1 MKGEAV
7 AADPEPRRFMTKVA
21 RMYYSQGIR
30 QVEIASSLGI
40 SQARVSRL
48 LQAAEQAQIVRT
60 IVVIPEGLHAEIEEE
75 LERKYGLSQVHV
87 VEALDPNDEAG
98 INRDLGEAAAL
109 ILSAMQLSG
118 KTIGFTSWSRS
129 LRSLVAALVPVRK
142 KSDASRIVEMLGD
155 VGPPQ
160 LQHDST
166 RSTQRFA
173 DLVGGRPLFIRA
185 PGVVSSAEVRDEM
198 ICHDAHTREAIA
210 ALDELDVALVGIGT
224 CNIDSPLEP
233 GGNFFTLEQFE
244 LAKSL
249 GAVGQI
255 NLRFIDA
262 QGTPVVSELDSLVIG
277 VTLTQLPTSGGR
289 FAVAGGSSKYEA
301 VRASLR
307 GRWID
312 TLVTDMETAERLLLE

>member
-1 MKGEAV
+1 M

-21 RMYYSQGIR
+21 RMYYTHGIR

-48 LQAAEQAQIVRT
+48 LQAAEQANIVRT
-60 IVVIPEGLHAEIEEE
+60 VVVIPEGLHAEVEEN
-75 LERKYGLSQVHV
+75 LQERYGLSQVHI
-87 VEALDPNDEAG
+87 VESLDLNDEAA

-129 LRSLVAALVPVRK
+129 LRSLVNALEPSRK
-142 KSDASRIVEMLGD
+142 RSDLTRVVEMLGD

-173 DLVGGRPLFIRA
+173 DLIGGSPLFIRA
-185 PGVVSSAEVRDEM
+185 PGVLASAEAREAM
-198 ICHDAHTREAIA
+198 INYDVHTREAIA
-210 ALDELDVALVGIGT
+210 ALDELDVALVGIGA
-224 CNIDSPLEP
+224 CNIDAPLEP
-233 GGNFFTLEQFE
+233 GGNFFTVEQFDR
-244 LAKSL
+244 AKSL

-262 QGTPVVSELDSLVIG
+262 EGTPIQSELDSLVIG
-277 VTLTQLPTSGGR
+277 VTLAQLPAAGGR
-289 FAVAGGSSKYEA
+289 FAVAGGRSKYEA
-301 VRASLR
+301 VRAALR
-307 GRWID
+307 GHWID
-312 TLVTDMETAERLLLE
+312 TLVTDMETAERLLRE

>member
-1 MKGEAV
+1 M

-21 RMYYSQGIR
+21 RMYYTHGIR
-30 QVEIASSLGI
+30 QIEIASSLGI

-48 LQAAEQAQIVRT
+48 LQAAEQAKIVRT
-60 IVVIPEGLHAEIEEE
+60 IVVIPEGLHAEIEED
-75 LERKYGLSQVHV
+75 LQGRYGLSQVHV
-87 VEALDPNDEAG
+87 VEALDPTDEAG

-129 LRSLVAALVPVRK
+129 LRSLVATLEPSK
-142 KSDASRIVEMLGD
+142 KRSDTTRIVEMLGD

-173 DLVGGRPLFIRA
+173 DLIGGTPLFIRA
-185 PGVVSSAEVRDEM
+185 PGVLSSAEVREAM
-198 ICHDAHTREAIA
+198 ISYDAHTREAIA

-224 CNIDSPLEP
+224 CNIDAPLEP
-233 GGNFFTLEQFE
+233 GGNFFTVEQFE
-244 LAKSL
+244 MAKSL

-262 QGTPVVSELDSLVIG
+262 EGIPIESELDSLVIG
-277 VTLTQLPTSGGR
+277 VTLAQLPAEGGR
-289 FAVAGGSSKYEA
+289 FAVAGGRSKYDA
-301 VRASLR
+301 VRAALR
-307 GRWID
+307 GHWID
-312 TLVTDMETAERLLLE
+312 TLVTDMETAERLLQE

>member
-1 MKGEAV
+1 MAT
-7 AADPEPRRFMTKVA
+7 DLEPRRFMTKVA
-21 RMYYSQGIR
+21 RMYYTHGIR
-30 QVEIASSLGI
+30 QIEIASTLGI

-48 LQAAEQAQIVRT
+48 LQAAEHAKIVRT
-60 IVVIPEGLHAEIEEE
+60 IVVIPEGLHAEVEED
-75 LERKYGLSQVHV
+75 LQKRYGLSQVHI

-129 LRSLVAALVPVRK
+129 LRSLVATLEPSKKK
-142 KSDASRIVEMLGD
+142 KSGATRIVEMLGD

-160 LQHDST
+160 SQHDST

-173 DLVGGRPLFIRA
+173 DLIGGTPLFIRA
-185 PGVVSSAEVRDEM
+185 PGVLSSAEVREAM
-198 ICHDAHTREAIA
+198 ISYDAHTREAIA

-224 CNIDSPLEP
+224 CNIDAPLEP
-233 GGNFFTLEQFE
+233 GGNFFTVEQFAM
-244 LAKSL
+244 AKSL

-262 QGTPVVSELDSLVIG
+262 EGIPLESELDSLVIG
-277 VTLTQLPTSGGR
+277 VTLAQLPAQGGR
-289 FAVAGGSSKYEA
+289 FAVAGGRSKYEA
-301 VRASLR
+301 VRAALR
-307 GRWID
+307 GHWID
-312 TLVTDMETAERLLLE
+312 TLITDMETAERLLQE

>member
-1 MKGEAV
+1 MAT
-7 AADPEPRRFMTKVA
+7 DLEPRRFMTKVA
-21 RMYYSQGIR
+21 RMYYTHGIR
-30 QVEIASSLGI
+30 QIEIAATLGI

-48 LQAAEQAQIVRT
+48 LQAAEQAKIVRT
-60 IVVIPEGLHAEIEEE
+60 IVVIPEGLHAEVEED
-75 LERKYGLSQVHV
+75 LQKRYGLSQVHI

-129 LRSLVAALVPVRK
+129 LRSLVAALEPSKKK
-142 KSDASRIVEMLGD
+142 KSGATRIVEMLGD

-173 DLVGGRPLFIRA
+173 DLIGGTPLFIRA
-185 PGVVSSAEVRDEM
+185 PGVLSSAEVREAM
-198 ICHDAHTREAIA
+198 ISYDAHTREAIA

-224 CNIDSPLEP
+224 CNIDAPLEP
-233 GGNFFTLEQFE
+233 GGNFFTVEQF
-244 LAKSL
+244 AMAQSL

-262 QGTPVVSELDSLVIG
+262 DGIPLESELDSLVIG
-277 VTLTQLPTSGGR
+277 VTLAQLPAKGGR
-289 FAVAGGSSKYEA
+289 FAVAGGRSKYEA
-301 VRASLR
+301 VRAALR
-307 GRWID
+307 GHWID
-312 TLVTDMETAERLLLE
+312 TLITDMETAERLLQE

>member
-1 MKGEAV
+1 MAGD
-7 AADPEPRRFMTKVA
+7 ADRTRFMTKVA

-30 QVEIASSLGI
+30 QVEIASALGI

-48 LQAAEQAQIVRT
+48 LQAAEEANIVRT
-60 IVVIPEGLHAEIEEE
+60 IVIIPEGLHAEIEEDVQ
-75 LERKYGLSQVHV
+75 RKYGLSQVHV
-87 VEALDPNDEAG
+87 VEALDPKDEAG

-118 KTIGFTSWSRS
+118 KTIGYTSWSRS
-129 LRSLVAALVPVRK
+129 LRALVDALEPVRK

-160 LQHDST
+160 SQYDST
-166 RSTQRFA
+166 RSTRRFA
-173 DLVGGRPLFIRA
+173 DLLGGTPLFIRA
-185 PGVVSSAEVRDEM
+185 PGVVSSAEVHDAM
-198 ICHDAHTREAIA
+198 VNYDAHTREAIA

-224 CNIDSPLEP
+224 CNIDPPLES
-233 GGNFFTLEQFE
+233 GGNFFTVEQFE

-255 NLRFIDA
+255 NLRFLDA
-262 QGTPVVSELDSLVIG
+262 QGTPIVSELDDLVIG
-277 VTLTQLPTSGGR
+277 VTLTQLPKTGGR
-289 FAVAGGSSKYEA
+289 FAVAGGATKYEA
-301 VRASLR
+301 VRAALR

-312 TLVTDMETAERLLLE
+312 TLVTDMETAERLQQE

>member
-1 MKGEAV
+1 MAT
-7 AADPEPRRFMTKVA
+7 DLEPRRFMTKVA
-21 RMYYSQGIR
+21 RMYYTHGIR
-30 QVEIASSLGI
+30 QIEIASTLGI

-48 LQAAEQAQIVRT
+48 LQAAEQAKIVRT
-60 IVVIPEGLHAEIEEE
+60 IVVIPEGLHAEVEED
-75 LERKYGLSQVHV
+75 LQKRYGLSQVHI

-129 LRSLVAALVPVRK
+129 LRSLVATLEPSKKK
-142 KSDASRIVEMLGD
+142 KSGATRIVEMLGD

-173 DLVGGRPLFIRA
+173 DLIGGTPLFIRA
-185 PGVVSSAEVRDEM
+185 PGVLSSAEVREAM
-198 ICHDAHTREAIA
+198 ISYDAHTREAIA

-224 CNIDSPLEP
+224 CNIDAPLEP
-233 GGNFFTLEQFE
+233 GGNFFTVEQFA
-244 LAKSL
+244 LAQSL

-262 QGTPVVSELDSLVIG
+262 DGIPLESELDSLVIG
-277 VTLTQLPTSGGR
+277 VTLAQLPAKGGR
-289 FAVAGGSSKYEA
+289 FAVAGGRSKYEA
-301 VRASLR
+301 VRAALR
-307 GRWID
+307 GHWID
-312 TLVTDMETAERLLLE
+312 TLITDMETAERLLQE

>member
-1 MKGEAV
+1 M
-7 AADPEPRRFMTKVA
+7 AADLEPRRFMTKVA
-21 RMYYSQGIR
+21 RMYYTHGIR
-30 QVEIASSLGI
+30 QIEIASTLGI

-48 LQAAEQAQIVRT
+48 LQAAEQAKIVRT
-60 IVVIPEGLHAEIEEE
+60 IVVIPEGLHAEVEED
-75 LERKYGLSQVHV
+75 LQKRYGLSQVHI

-129 LRSLVAALVPVRK
+129 LRSLVATLEPSKKK
-142 KSDASRIVEMLGD
+142 KSGATRIVEMLGD

-160 LQHDST
+160 SQHDST

-173 DLVGGRPLFIRA
+173 DLIGGTPLFIRA
-185 PGVVSSAEVRDEM
+185 PGVLSSAEVREAM
-198 ICHDAHTREAIA
+198 ISYDAHTREAIA

-224 CNIDSPLEP
+224 CNIDAPLEP
-233 GGNFFTLEQFE
+233 GGNFFTVEQFE
-244 LAKSL
+244 MAKSL

-262 QGTPVVSELDSLVIG
+262 EGIPLESELDSLVIG
-277 VTLTQLPTSGGR
+277 VTLAQLPAKGGR
-289 FAVAGGSSKYEA
+289 FAVAGGRSKYEA
-301 VRASLR
+301 VRAALR
-307 GRWID
+307 GHWID
-312 TLVTDMETAERLLLE
+312 TLITDMETAERLLRE

>member
-1 MKGEAV
+1 M
-7 AADPEPRRFMTKVA
+7 AADPEPLRFMTKVA
-21 RMYYSQGIR
+21 RMYYSHGIR
-30 QVEIASSLGI
+30 QIEIASNLGI

-48 LQAAEQAQIVRT
+48 LQAAEQAKIVRT
-60 IVVIPEGLHAEIEEE
+60 IVVIPEGLHAEIEED
-75 LERKYGLSQVHV
+75 LQKQYGLSQVHV

-129 LRSLVAALVPVRK
+129 LRSLVGALEPTKK
-142 KSDASRIVEMLGD
+142 KSNASRIVEMLGD

-173 DLVGGRPLFIRA
+173 DLIGGTPLFIRA
-185 PGVVSSAEVRDEM
+185 PGVVSSPDVREAM
-198 ICHDAHTREAIA
+198 INYDVHTRAAIE
-210 ALDELDVALVGIGT
+210 ALDDLDVALVGIGT
-224 CNIDSPLEP
+224 CKIDAPLEP
-233 GGNFFTLEQFE
+233 GGNFFTNEQFD
-244 LAKSL
+244 LATSL

-262 QGTPVVSELDSLVIG
+262 QGAPIVSELDSLVVG
-277 VTLTQLPTSGGR
+277 VTLEQLPAAGGR
-289 FAVAGGSSKYEA
+289 FAVAGGRSKYEA
-301 VRASLR
+301 VRAALR
-307 GRWID
+307 GHWID
-312 TLVTDMETAERLLLE
+312 TLVTDMETAERLLQE